1 MHRLFSS
8 FPNGLQGKGLLLLR
22 LALAAGLFAE
32 AAAAFRQPDISLLLA
47 AVAVVDIPSGALL
60 LIGLGTPVVAI
71 LTCVLQVAMFLL
83 ARGSIEIHL
92 LRACI
97 GLCLA
102 ALGPGAWSVDARLFG
117 RRRIE
122 IKNIRND

>member
-1 MHRLFSS
+1 MHHLFSS

-22 LALAAGLFAE
+22 LTLAAGLFAE
-32 AAAAFRQPDISLLLA
+32 AARVFREPDSPLTLLA
-47 AVAVVDIPSGALL
+47 VADIPSGILL

-71 LTCVLQVAMFLL
+71 LTSVLQVVMLL
-83 ARGSIEIHL
+83 WTRGPLEIHL
-92 LRACI
+92 LRICL

-102 ALGPGAWSVDARLFG
+102 ALGPGAWSIDARLFG

-122 IKNIRND
+122 IKNIRNE